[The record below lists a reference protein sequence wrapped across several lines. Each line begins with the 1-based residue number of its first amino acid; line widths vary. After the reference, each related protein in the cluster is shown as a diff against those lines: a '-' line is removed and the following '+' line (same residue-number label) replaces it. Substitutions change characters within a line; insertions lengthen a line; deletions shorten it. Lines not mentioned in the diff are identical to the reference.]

1 MPAGAWQTCPLP
13 RASWQALSEGVFFS
27 ESQTCSSRPRK
38 WPTQHYVEWC
48 FSESRNFAESWF
60 SAKIQLC
67 RESFFAEGRALSIQH
82 VAKRFPSPR
91 VTLCRDRLCR
101 VPDIWRSAK
110 KFSLGEEPV
119 SGSDL
124 SSTVMWHITFYSSLH
139 SCSDLSITE
148 DHEHSRNG
156 GWSLIWMVAP
166 QWWVIDNIVWT
177 DSWSSTTS
185 VGCGLV
191 CVVAGEEQVWKVL
204 AKVASGWWRDK

>member
-1 MPAGAWQTCPLP
+1 VLGKHALCREPAGRHSAKEYSFP
-13 RASWQALSEGVFFS
+13 RAKRVALGQGNGQHSITWS
-27 ESQTCSSRPRK
+27 DASPR
-38 WPTQHYVEWC
+38 VV
-48 FSESRNFAESWF
+48 NFAESWF
-60 SAKIQLC
+60 LAKIQLC

-166 QWWVIDNIVWT
+166 Q
-177 DSWSSTTS
+177 
-185 VGCGLV
+185 
-191 CVVAGEEQVWKVL
+191 
-204 AKVASGWWRDK
+204 